1 VTRPEFI
8 TSVGGD
14 TATWF
19 DATHSA
25 AFPSVHII
33 SVRTKIPM

>member
-1 VTRPEFI
+1 MKRRECI
-8 TSVGGD
+8 TQLGGD

-19 DATHSA
+19 NAAHNA

-33 SVRTKIPM
+33 SVRTKTPM